1 MKEIKESSWI
11 WLNIAYPVII
21 LIIASN
27 ITKYFSC
34 INIDLLA
41 AIILVLL
48 LCIPYIY
55 LTHKRKI
62 IPANWYF
69 ISENA
74 WLAFFLLIG
83 RYVTPDLKFGY
94 EVWGIAFIF
103 MKMWDSYLK
112 ISEEKGKQ
120 K

>member
-48 LCIPYIY
+48 LCIPYI
-55 LTHKRKI
+55 
-62 IPANWYF
+62 F
-69 ISENA
+69 
-74 WLAFFLLIG
+74 
-83 RYVTPDLKFGY
+83 
-94 EVWGIAFIF
+94 
-103 MKMWDSYLK
+103 DS
-112 ISEEKGKQ
+112 
-120 K
+120 